1 MSLEL
6 SAIELLKELIA
17 TPSISREEGATAT
30 IIERWLEQRGIVTLR
45 RGNNIIAYGR
55 GFDRAA
61 RPTLLL
67 NSHHDTVRPAASYTR
82 DPYSPT
88 IEQGRLY
95 GLGSNDAGASVVGL
109 MTAFVAHYPTSEKL
123 PFNIILAITAEEEV
137 MGEGGI
143 RSLLNSELQG
153 VDMAIVG
160 EPTKLNAAIGERGL
174 VVLDC
179 IAGGRSGHA
188 ARDEGDNA
196 LYRAI
201 RDIER
206 LKSYQFERVSEL
218 LGDIRLT
225 TTMIECGTQH
235 NVVPDKCHFV
245 VDCRTTDAYSNQE
258 MVDILSK
265 ELESEV
271 TPRSTR
277 IGASALDRSH
287 PLLRAAEV
295 MGAEAYVSPTTSDMA
310 LMSWDAIKIGVGDSA
325 RSHTAD
331 EWVGVDEVEAGVR
344 FYIEYIDKLSQ
355 IYEVME

>member
-1 MSLEL
+1 MAL
-6 SAIELLKELIA
+6 ELLKRLIA

-30 IIERWLEQRGIVTLR
+30 IIYDWLAERGVEPTRK
-45 RGNNIIAYGR
+45 GNNILCYSR

-82 DPYSPT
+82 DPYTPT
-88 IEQGRLY
+88 IEEGRLY
-95 GLGSNDAGASVVGL
+95 GLGSNDAGGSVVGL
-109 MTAFVAHYPTSEKL
+109 ISAFVAHYPTSDTL

-143 RSLLNSELQG
+143 RSLIGAELSDI
-153 VDMAIVG
+153 DMAIVG
-160 EPTKLNAAIGERGL
+160 EPTGLDAAIGERGL

-179 IAGGRSGHA
+179 VAKGRSGHA
-188 ARDEGDNA
+188 ARDEGENA
-196 LYRAI
+196 LYKAI

-206 LKSYQFERVSEL
+206 LRSFEFERRSSL

-225 TTMIECGTQH
+225 TTMISCGTQH
-235 NVVPDKCHFV
+235 NVVPDECRFV

-258 MVDILSK
+258 MVDLLAG
-265 ELESEV
+265 ELESTI

-277 IGASALDRSH
+277 ISASALDREH
-287 PLLRAAEV
+287 PLLRAAMEL
-295 MGAEAYVSPTTSDMA
+295 GAKPYVSPTTSDMA
-310 LMSWDAIKIGVGDSA
+310 LMPWSSLKIGVGDSA

-331 EWVGVDEVEAGVR
+331 EWVEVEQVERGVK
-344 FYIEYIDKLSQ
+344 FYTEIIDKLSH
-355 IYEVME
+355 IYETME